1 MKFSQVVFFTFLI
14 GSLSAQP
21 LIHEYSCHHAE
32 RPLIKQE
39 PTIQELQIIENSNR
53 RSDSINILNYS
64 IYIDVTDAKNKS
76 ITAHTTVTFK
86 TKLPELEWI
95 ILDLKDLTVDS
106 IYYKGR
112 KLNFNYS
119 DQLIQAYFGEKLAL
133 DLVASLDIFYHG
145 VPSRDPVWGGFYFAD
160 PYIYNLGIGLSTTPP
175 NFGKVWF
182 PCFDNFVER
191 STYDYYV
198 TSVAPARAYCVGTF
212 VSEDSLDD
220 NRIYRHYSMKDEIP
234 TYLSSIAVS
243 EYVIEKL
250 NHTGVFGNVPI
261 ELIARKTEINQMKNQ
276 FDKLPKAIDA
286 FEFWFGPYRFERVGF
301 VATTQGAMEHP
312 TNTAYPVGTITGGD
326 LTQNERLFAH
336 EFGHQWW
343 GNLTTL
349 DDARDMWIKEGN
361 AEYSAHLFFE
371 FAYGRERFVKVVKE
385 NLANIIFNAHLNDG
399 DYLPLSPMPYESTYG
414 THTYRKGAA
423 MIHNLRGYLGDSA
436 YRKVCHVI
444 FDSLSGTSMNA
455 FQFRDFLNRNSG
467 KDMTNFFN
475 DHIFNRGYCAFFVDS
490 FEFKTVNGKN
500 YADVNIKQKGHHAD
514 HIFTEAPLKISF
526 YDRNLNRF
534 ENSLVLSGSSSWRTI
549 ELPNNFQTAFILLN
563 DGQELNLASLQDQ
576 TIVSKTGGISL
587 SGSGMSPNVA
597 EITDSAFVHI
607 VHHLVGPSADRKL
620 DNVLKISTNHFWQ
633 VNTLPFGKLKL
644 TGRLDYNG
652 SNAQGLDAD
661 IIYTSEDSVILVYR
675 KDWTEPW
682 REYSDYTRLK
692 VTPNDRRGFMRLDVL
707 IPGEYALANGYSSL
721 SKVSEE
727 RFVKLDIFPNP
738 ANGIVNVK
746 LPEQSGIAALQ
757 LVDIQGRWIRTL
769 EVKDPITEK
778 TFDILNYLPGI
789 YQVLALDKS
798 GITIGCTQL
807 EIR

>member
-1 MKFSQVVFFTFLI
+1 MKLFQVLFFTFCF
-14 GSLSAQP
+14 GSLLAQP
-21 LIHEYSCHHAE
+21 LIHEYSCHHSSQ
-32 RPLIKQE
+32 LNLKHE
-39 PTIQELQIIENSNR
+39 PTLQELQLIENSNK

-64 IYIDVTDAKNKS
+64 IYIDVTDVRNKS
-76 ITAHTTVTFK
+76 ITAHTTVNFK

-95 ILDLKDLTVDS
+95 ILDLKDLVVDS

-112 KLNFNYS
+112 KLNFSYS
-119 DQLIQAYFGEKLAL
+119 DQLIQAYFGEKLPAEFA
-133 DLVASLDIFYHG
+133 ASIDVFYHG

-160 PYIYNLGIGLSTTPP
+160 PYIYNLGIGLSSTPP
-175 NFGKVWF
+175 NYGKVWF

-191 STYDYYV
+191 TTYDYYV
-198 TSVAPARAYCVGTF
+198 TSLSPARAYCVGTF
-212 VSEDSLDD
+212 ISEDSLSD

-243 EYVIEKL
+243 EYVTEKL
-250 NHTGVFGNVPI
+250 NHQGVFGNVPI
-261 ELIARKTEINQMKNQ
+261 ELIARKAEMNQMKTQ

-371 FAYGRERFVKVVKE
+371 FVYGRERFVKVVKE

-423 MIHNLRGYLGDSA
+423 MIHNLRGYLGDST
-436 YRKVCHVI
+436 YRNVCHVI
-444 FDSLSGTSMNA
+444 FDSLSGSSMNA
-455 FQFRDFLNRNSG
+455 FQFRDFLSRNSG
-467 KDMTNFFN
+467 MDMTNFFN
-475 DHIFNRGYCAFFVDS
+475 DHIFNRGYCAFYVDS

-500 YADVNIKQKGHHAD
+500 YAEVNIKQKGHHAD

-526 YDRNLNRF
+526 YDRKLNRF
-534 ENSLVLSGSSSWRTI
+534 ENLLILSGSSSWRTI
-549 ELPNNFQTAFILLN
+549 ELPDNFQAAFILLN
-563 DGQELNLASLQDQ
+563 DGQQLNLASLQDQ

-607 VHHLVGPSADRKL
+607 VHHLVGPSAEWKL
-620 DNVLKISTNHFWQ
+620 DNVLKISSNHFWQ
-633 VNTLPFGKLKL
+633 VNTVPFGKLKL

-652 SNAQGLDAD
+652 SNAQGLDSD

-721 SKVSEE
+721 TRITDE
-727 RFVKLDIFPNP
+727 KLHKLEIYPNP
-738 ANGIVNVK
+738 AHGFVHVK
-746 LPEQSGIAALQ
+746 LPEQSGIVALQ
-757 LVDIQGRWIRTL
+757 MVDNQARLIRTISVEEQL
-769 EVKDPITEK
+769 TAK
-778 TFDILNYLPGI
+778 TFEILNYQPGQ
-789 YQVLALDKS
+789 YQLLALDKT
-798 GITIGCTQL
+798 GLTIGCTQL
-807 EIR
+807 EIH

>member
-1 MKFSQVVFFTFLI
+1 MKLFQVLFFTFCF
-14 GSLSAQP
+14 GSLLAQP
-21 LIHEYSCHHAE
+21 LIHEYSCHHSSQ
-32 RPLIKQE
+32 LNLKHE
-39 PTIQELQIIENSNR
+39 PTLQELQLIENSNK

-64 IYIDVTDAKNKS
+64 IYIDVTDVRNKS
-76 ITAHTTVTFK
+76 ITAHTTVNFK

-95 ILDLKDLTVDS
+95 ILDLKDLVVDS

-112 KLNFNYS
+112 KLNFSYS
-119 DQLIQAYFGEKLAL
+119 DQLIQAYFGEKLPAEFA
-133 DLVASLDIFYHG
+133 ASIDVFYHG

-160 PYIYNLGIGLSTTPP
+160 PYIYNLGIGLSSTPP
-175 NFGKVWF
+175 NYGKVWF

-191 STYDYYV
+191 TTYDYYV
-198 TSVAPARAYCVGTF
+198 TSLSPARAYCVGTF
-212 VSEDSLDD
+212 ISEDSLTD

-243 EYVIEKL
+243 EYVTEKL
-250 NHTGVFGNVPI
+250 NHQGVFGNVPI
-261 ELIARKTEINQMKNQ
+261 ELIARKAEMNQMKTQ

-371 FAYGRERFVKVVKE
+371 FVYGRERFVKVVKE

-423 MIHNLRGYLGDSA
+423 MIHNLRGYLGDST
-436 YRKVCHVI
+436 YRNVCHVI
-444 FDSLSGTSMNA
+444 FDSLSGSSMNA
-455 FQFRDFLNRNSG
+455 FQFRDFLSRNSG
-467 KDMTNFFN
+467 MDMTNFFN
-475 DHIFNRGYCAFFVDS
+475 DHIFNRGYCAFYVDS

-500 YADVNIKQKGHHAD
+500 YAEVNIKQKGHHAD

-526 YDRNLNRF
+526 YDRKLNRF
-534 ENSLVLSGSSSWRTI
+534 ENSLILSGSSSWRTI
-549 ELPNNFQTAFILLN
+549 ELPDNFQAAFILLN
-563 DGQELNLASLQDQ
+563 DGQQLNLASLQDQ

-607 VHHLVGPSADRKL
+607 VHHLVGPSAEWKL
-620 DNVLKISTNHFWQ
+620 DNVLKISSNHFWQ
-633 VNTLPFGKLKL
+633 VNTVPFGKLKL

-652 SNAQGLDAD
+652 SNAQGLDSD

-692 VTPNDRRGFMRLDVL
+692 VAPNDRRGFMRLDVL

-721 SKVSEE
+721 TRITDE
-727 RFVKLDIFPNP
+727 KLHKLEIYPNP
-738 ANGIVNVK
+738 AHGFVHVK
-746 LPEQSGIAALQ
+746 LPEQSGIVALQ
-757 LVDIQGRWIRTL
+757 MVDNQARLIRTISVEEQL
-769 EVKDPITEK
+769 TAK
-778 TFDILNYLPGI
+778 TFEILNYQPGQ
-789 YQVLALDKS
+789 YQLLALDKT
-798 GITIGCTQL
+798 GLTIGCTQL
-807 EIR
+807 EIH

>member
-1 MKFSQVVFFTFLI
+1 MKLFQVLFFTFCF
-14 GSLSAQP
+14 GSLLAQP
-21 LIHEYSCHHAE
+21 LIHEYSCHHSSQ
-32 RPLIKQE
+32 LNLKHE
-39 PTIQELQIIENSNR
+39 PTLQELQLIENSNK

-64 IYIDVTDAKNKS
+64 IYIDVTDVRNKS
-76 ITAHTTVTFK
+76 ITAHTTVNFK

-95 ILDLKDLTVDS
+95 ILDLKDLVVDS

-112 KLNFNYS
+112 KLNFSYS
-119 DQLIQAYFGEKLAL
+119 DQLIQAYFGEKLPAEFA
-133 DLVASLDIFYHG
+133 ASIDVFYHG

-160 PYIYNLGIGLSTTPP
+160 PYIYNLGIGLSSTPP
-175 NFGKVWF
+175 NYGKVWF

-198 TSVAPARAYCVGTF
+198 TSSSPARAYCVGTF
-212 VSEDSLDD
+212 ISEDSLSD

-243 EYVIEKL
+243 EYVTEKL
-250 NHTGVFGNVPI
+250 NHQGVFGNVPI
-261 ELIARKTEINQMKNQ
+261 ELIARKAEMNQMKTQ

-371 FAYGRERFVKVVKE
+371 FVYGRERFVKVVKE

-423 MIHNLRGYLGDSA
+423 MIHNLRGYLGDST
-436 YRKVCHVI
+436 YRNVCHVI
-444 FDSLSGTSMNA
+444 FDSLSGSSMNA
-455 FQFRDFLNRNSG
+455 FQFRDFLSRNSG
-467 KDMTNFFN
+467 MDMTNFFN
-475 DHIFNRGYCAFFVDS
+475 DHIFNRGYCAFYVDS

-500 YADVNIKQKGHHAD
+500 YAEVNIKQKGHHAD

-526 YDRNLNRF
+526 YDRKLNRF
-534 ENSLVLSGSSSWRTI
+534 ENSLILSGSSSWRTI
-549 ELPNNFQTAFILLN
+549 ELPDNFQAAFILLN
-563 DGQELNLASLQDQ
+563 DGQQLNLASLQDQ

-607 VHHLVGPSADRKL
+607 VHHLVGPSAEWKL
-620 DNVLKISTNHFWQ
+620 DNVLKISSNHFWQ
-633 VNTLPFGKLKL
+633 VNTVPFGKLKL

-652 SNAQGLDAD
+652 SNAQGLDSD

-721 SKVSEE
+721 TRITDE
-727 RFVKLDIFPNP
+727 KLHKLEIYPNP
-738 ANGIVNVK
+738 AHGFVHVK
-746 LPEQSGIAALQ
+746 LPEQSGIVALQ
-757 LVDIQGRWIRTL
+757 MVDNQARLIRTISVEEQL
-769 EVKDPITEK
+769 TAK
-778 TFDILNYLPGI
+778 TFEILNYQPGQ
-789 YQVLALDKS
+789 YQLLALDKT
-798 GITIGCTQL
+798 GLTIGCTQL
-807 EIR
+807 EIH

>member
-1 MKFSQVVFFTFLI
+1 MKLFQVLFFTFCF
-14 GSLSAQP
+14 GSLLAQP
-21 LIHEYSCHHAE
+21 LIHEYSCHHSSQ
-32 RPLIKQE
+32 LNLKHE
-39 PTIQELQIIENSNR
+39 PTLQELQLIENSNK

-64 IYIDVTDAKNKS
+64 IYIDVTDVRNKS
-76 ITAHTTVTFK
+76 ITAHTTVNFK

-95 ILDLKDLTVDS
+95 ILDLKDLVVDS

-112 KLNFNYS
+112 KLNFSYS
-119 DQLIQAYFGEKLAL
+119 DQLIQAYFGEKLPAEFA
-133 DLVASLDIFYHG
+133 ASIDVFYHG

-160 PYIYNLGIGLSTTPP
+160 PYIYNLGIGLSSTPP
-175 NFGKVWF
+175 NYGKVWF

-198 TSVAPARAYCVGTF
+198 TSSSPARAYCVGTF
-212 VSEDSLDD
+212 ISEDSLSD

-243 EYVIEKL
+243 EYVTEKL
-250 NHTGVFGNVPI
+250 NHQGVFGNVPI
-261 ELIARKTEINQMKNQ
+261 ELIARKAEMNQMKTQ

-371 FAYGRERFVKVVKE
+371 FVYGRERFVKVVKE

-423 MIHNLRGYLGDSA
+423 MIHNLRGYLGDST
-436 YRKVCHVI
+436 YRNVCHVI
-444 FDSLSGTSMNA
+444 FDSLSGSSMNA
-455 FQFRDFLNRNSG
+455 FQFRDFLSRNSG
-467 KDMTNFFN
+467 MDMTNFFN
-475 DHIFNRGYCAFFVDS
+475 DHIFNRGYCAFYVDS

-500 YADVNIKQKGHHAD
+500 YAEVNIKQKGHHAD
-514 HIFTEAPLKISF
+514 HIYTEAPLKISF
-526 YDRNLNRF
+526 YDRKLNRF
-534 ENSLVLSGSSSWRTI
+534 ENSLILSGSSSWRTI
-549 ELPNNFQTAFILLN
+549 ELPDNFQAAFILLN
-563 DGQELNLASLQDQ
+563 DGQQLNLASLQDQ

-607 VHHLVGPSADRKL
+607 VHHLVGPSAEWKL
-620 DNVLKISTNHFWQ
+620 DNVLKISSNHFWQ
-633 VNTLPFGKLKL
+633 VNTVPFGKLKL

-652 SNAQGLDAD
+652 SNAQGLDSD

-721 SKVSEE
+721 TRITDE
-727 RFVKLDIFPNP
+727 KLHKLEIYPNP
-738 ANGIVNVK
+738 AHGFVHVK
-746 LPEQSGIAALQ
+746 LPEQSGIVALQ
-757 LVDIQGRWIRTL
+757 MVDNQARLIRTISVEEQL
-769 EVKDPITEK
+769 TAK
-778 TFDILNYLPGI
+778 TFEILNYQPGQ
-789 YQVLALDKS
+789 YQLLALDKT
-798 GITIGCTQL
+798 GLTIGCTQL
-807 EIR
+807 EIH